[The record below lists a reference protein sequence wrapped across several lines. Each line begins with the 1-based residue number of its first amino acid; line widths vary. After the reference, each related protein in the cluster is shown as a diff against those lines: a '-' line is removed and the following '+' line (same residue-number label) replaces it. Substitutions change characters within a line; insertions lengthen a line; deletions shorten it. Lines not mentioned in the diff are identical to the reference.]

1 MYARS
6 LVSNAGWSKKTQSPS
21 YRSVTGGGVAAQVSV
36 GDQGLPGSTKPAA
49 SSTGFNAEIQQ
60 GKRVRGQERDE
71 LHGKLHGGWR

>member
-49 SSTGFNAEIQQ
+49 SSTGF
-60 GKRVRGQERDE
+60 
-71 LHGKLHGGWR
+71 